1 MITKIEEISD
11 LEEFGLDLIKFR
23 VYLRKNDGTDVNVP
37 LTIYMWEVRRF
48 MNIHERKAA
57 AYINKISTGLRCYGA
72 KDGKIVKA
80 LHEDGF
86 PIHSFVEKY
95 VKSIPHEKIDRHI
108 AWAESREPVYLPEGK
123 NINAARDFSFSSYYL
138 RRTMFA
144 ETVDELV
151 QKEIQKFY
159 PDFFTN
165 ADTRKYAKYN
175 EALMKAVNNFVDKMD
190 DFLTNEFH
198 VRK

>member
-11 LEEFGLDLIKFR
+11 LEEFGFDLVRFH
-23 VYLRKNDGTDVNVP
+23 VYLGKTDGTDVSVP
-37 LTIYMWEVRRF
+37 LTVYMWEVRKF
-48 MNIHERKAA
+48 MNIHEHEAA
-57 AYINKISTGLRCYGA
+57 AYINKISAGLRCYGV
-72 KDGKIVKA
+72 KDGKILKA

-86 PIHSFVEKY
+86 PIHFFVEKY
-95 VKSIPHEKIDRHI
+95 VKSIPQEKIDRHI
-108 AWAESREPVYLPEGK
+108 AWAESKETVYLPEGK
-123 NINAARDFSFSSYYL
+123 SINAARDFSFSSSHL
-138 RRTMFA
+138 KRIMFA

-165 ADTRKYAKYN
+165 ADTWKYAKYN
-175 EALMKAVNNFVDKMD
+175 ETLMKAVNNFVDKMD
-190 DFLTNEFH
+190 DFFTNELH